1 MGQATVLHAYPRDW
15 LRPDVIAGL
24 TAAAVVVPKAMA
36 YATIAGLPVQ
46 VGIYTALV
54 PTVAYA
60 LLGTSRPLSVS
71 TTTTIAILSS
81 AALASL
87 AQSVTNVNPVTAIA
101 TLAVMVG
108 AVLLLAW
115 VLRLGFVGNFVSE
128 PVLVGFKSGIGLVI
142 IADQVPKLLG
152 LHVEKAGF
160 FRDLLAIVQH
170 LPEASLAT
178 VVISAAVVVVVLG
191 FERFL
196 PRAPAPLVAVALAIA
211 ASALFNLQ
219 ARGVAIVGEVPRGL
233 PSFTWPQLALAGQ
246 LWPAAL
252 GIALMS
258 FTETIAA
265 GRAFAQQDEPHPEP
279 NRELLA
285 LGVANVAGGLF
296 SAMPA
301 GGGTSQTAVN
311 RLAGARSKM
320 AGLVTAVGA
329 LATLLLL
336 APYIALMPQAVL
348 AAVVI
353 VYSFELIKPAEFRE
367 IRRVRTTEFRWALVA
382 FLGVVFLG
390 TLQGIVVAVIVSLL
404 ALAHQAYNPAL
415 YAIARKR
422 GTAVFRQVSAEHPDD
437 ETWSGLLT
445 LRLDGRL
452 FFANAQRVTD
462 LIWAL
467 EEQHRPQVVVL
478 DCRAVVDVEYT
489 ALKALAQL
497 EAKLR
502 RHDVEFWLAG
512 MTPAVFAVV
521 ERSQFGE
528 KLGRERMFLNMQ
540 AAVERFERR
549 GRP

>member
-1 MGQATVLHAYPRDW
+1 MT
-15 LRPDVIAGL
+15 
-24 TAAAVVVPKAMA
+24 VVV
-36 YATIAGLPVQ
+36 
-46 VGIYTALV
+46 
-54 PTVAYA
+54 
-60 LLGTSRPLSVS
+60 
-71 TTTTIAILSS
+71 
-81 AALASL
+81 
-87 AQSVTNVNPVTAIA
+87 
-101 TLAVMVG
+101 
-108 AVLLLAW
+108 
-115 VLRLGFVGNFVSE
+115 
-128 PVLVGFKSGIGLVI
+128 
-142 IADQVPKLLG
+142 
-152 LHVEKAGF
+152 
-160 FRDLLAIVQH
+160 
-170 LPEASLAT
+170 
-178 VVISAAVVVVVLG
+178 SAAVIAVVLG
-191 FERFL
+191 LERFA

-211 ASALFNLQ
+211 ASALFHLQ
-219 ARGVAIVGEVPRGL
+219 ARGVAIVGEVPGGL
-233 PSFTWPQLALAGQ
+233 PSLTLPQFAIVEQ

-265 GRAFAQQDEPHPEP
+265 SRAFAVQDEPHPEP

-285 LGVANVAGGLF
+285 LGVANVAGGMF
-296 SAMPA
+296 NAMPA

-320 AGLVTAVGA
+320 AGLVTAAGA

-367 IRRVRTTEFRWALVA
+367 IRRVRAQEFRWAVVA

-404 ALAHQAYNPAL
+404 GLAHQAYTPVM
-415 YAIARKR
+415 YSIARKR
-422 GTAVFRQVSAEHPDD
+422 GTAVFRQVGPEHPDD
-437 ETWSGLLT
+437 ERWPGLLM

-467 EEQHRPQVVVL
+467 EEKERPEVVVL

-497 EAKLR
+497 EDKLR

-512 MTPAVFAVV
+512 MTPAVFVNV
-521 ERSQFGE
+521 ERPQ
-528 KLGRERMFLNMQ
+528 LG
-540 AAVERFERR
+540 
-549 GRP
+549 